1 MNTPHELRTTDLL
14 RKALAENGERITL
27 EQFLA
32 PLGERSYGFLFLL
45 LALPNFIPIPLGIGG
60 IMGLLIILIGGQL
73 LFGLRNPWLPRR
85 VRERAFERKTVER
98 FIARM
103 TPLFSRLERLCA
115 PRMEKL
121 TNPPFSRLTGLLLVV
136 VGILLSLPIPFT
148 NYVFGLVVLLYAVAL
163 IERDGAL
170 LAIVWV
176 ATLGIA
182 IACGTLTDVVVAKM
196 HHWIG

>member
-1 MNTPHELRTTDLL
+1 MNTPHDPRTTALL
-14 RKALAENGERITL
+14 RQALAENGERISL

-45 LALPNFIPIPLGIGG
+45 LALPNFIPIPVGIGG

-85 VRERAFERKTVER
+85 VREHAFERRTVER
-98 FIARM
+98 FLGRM
-103 TPLFSRLERLCA
+103 TPLFSWLEKVCA
-115 PRMEKL
+115 PRLEKL
-121 TNPPFSRLTGLLLVV
+121 TKPPFSRFTGLLLVV

-148 NYVFGLVVLLYAVAL
+148 NYPFGLIVLFYAVAL

-170 LAIVWV
+170 LLIVWT
-176 ATLGIA
+176 ASIGIA
-182 IACGTLTDVVVAKM
+182 IACVSLTDVIVARL
-196 HHWIG
+196 HHLIG